1 MAAPAQRHETGIP
14 SINSGLKKGRLKP
27 RFRFQTAFLFS
38 IKIRQVLKPAA
49 VWGHTART
57 VSRVLSRT
65 VIPLGTSLLVCS
77 SNLPE
82 RSASS
87 VIAFCLVL
95 LRMGFSLLRF
105 VTKCTVRSYRTF
117 SPLPVLP
124 EGNHRRYCF
133 LFHFPSRCRARPLA
147 GILLCGARTFL
158 PVCLTRYAATV
169 CPTCM
174 RCGL

>member
-1 MAAPAQRHETGIP
+1 MSQPISRILFLQAPLTGDRHPSGYIVAEYLKRSTRALQR
-14 SINSGLKKGRLKP
+14 
-27 RFRFQTAFLFS
+27 
-38 IKIRQVLKPAA
+38 AA
-49 VWGHTART
+49 VNHARSLT
-57 VSRVLSRT
+57 IVK
-65 VIPLGTSLLVCS
+65 PL
-77 SNLPE
+77 
-82 RSASS
+82 
-87 VIAFCLVL
+87 IL
-95 LRMGFSLLRF
+95 LRVGFTKLLPSP
-105 VTKCTVRSYRTF
+105 TILVRSYRTF

-174 RCGL
+174 KCGL

>member
-1 MAAPAQRHETGIP
+1 MVRFFALLRIKPHAPPLVRVP
-14 SINSGLKKGRLKP
+14 VNSFEFQPCGR
-27 RFRFQTAFLFS
+27 
-38 IKIRQVLKPAA
+38 
-49 VWGHTART
+49 
-57 VSRVLSRT
+57 
-65 VIPLGTSLLVCS
+65 
-77 SNLPE
+77 
-82 RSASS
+82 
-87 VIAFCLVL
+87 

-169 CPTCM
+169 CSKPPSPPVFLHISTHFTATH
-174 RCGL
+174 GIPLSPSALKLNSFQSVLWLSHSL

>member
-1 MAAPAQRHETGIP
+1 M
-14 SINSGLKKGRLKP
+14 
-27 RFRFQTAFLFS
+27 
-38 IKIRQVLKPAA
+38 RQVLKTCRGMGTYSSNGKPGSVADS
-49 VWGHTART
+49 HS
-57 VSRVLSRT
+57 SRH
-65 VIPLGTSLLVCS
+65 IIAVCS

-174 RCGL
+174 KCGL